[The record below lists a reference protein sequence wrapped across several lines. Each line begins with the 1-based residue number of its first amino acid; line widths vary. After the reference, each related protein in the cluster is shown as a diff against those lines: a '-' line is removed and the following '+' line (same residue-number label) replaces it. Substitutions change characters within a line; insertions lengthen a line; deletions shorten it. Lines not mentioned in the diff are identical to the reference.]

1 MKKSI
6 SLESFK
12 VVGERIDAMSL
23 RERALVFAGILG
35 LLLVFAINYLFPPL
49 QAQQKQLQ
57 SELKVKRDQIQLLY
71 AQMEGTARSMQR
83 DTEADQRA
91 RIADLKQKLLA
102 IEGPTAPGAQQ
113 LVTPRE
119 MVRLVR
125 ELVTRNQALQLVRL
139 ENLPA
144 TVLTAPGL
152 DAAVVNPTSTAAGQI
167 YRHGLK
173 IKVRGSY
180 RDIARYVSALESLQ
194 WRVFWGDISLETRA
208 YPMSELTLVLY
219 TLSPNAEWIGA

>member
-125 ELVTRNQALQLVRL
+125 ELLTRNQALQLVRL

>member
-1 MKKSI
+1 MKTSI
-6 SLESFK
+6 SMESFK
-12 VVGERIDAMSL
+12 VVGERIDAMNL

-71 AQMEGTARSMQR
+71 AQMEGTAKSMQR
-83 DTEADQRA
+83 DTEADQRT
-91 RIADLKQKLLA
+91 RIADLKRKLLA
-102 IEGPTAPGAQQ
+102 IEGSTAPGAQQ

-152 DAAVVNPTSTAAGQI
+152 DMAVVNPMSAAGGQI

-180 RDIARYVSALESLQ
+180 RDIARYVEALESLP
-194 WRVFWGDISLETRA
+194 WRVFWGEMNLETRS
-208 YPMSELTLVLY
+208 YPTSELTLVFY
-219 TLSPNAEWIGA
+219 TLSPNPEWIGA